1 MTFRKSIY
9 EPLQQR
15 LSTERGSVARLTFA
29 EIEQTLGRKLPASAH
44 KFSAWWGNEASMKV
58 GHTQA
63 KAWMNAGF
71 RAHASIKD
79 RVVEFRRV

>member
-1 MTFRKSIY
+1 
-9 EPLQQR
+9 
-15 LSTERGSVARLTFA
+15 
-29 EIEQTLGRKLPASAH
+29 
-44 KFSAWWGNEASMKV
+44 MKV

-71 RAHASIKD
+71 RAYASISD

>member
-1 MTFRKSIY
+1 MTRKSIY
-9 EPLQQR
+9 EPLHQR
-15 LSTERGSVARLTFA
+15 LLKEAADRVRLAFD
-29 EIEQTLGRKLPASAH
+29 EIEVVLGRKLPVSAH
-44 KFSAWWGNEASMKV
+44 KFSSWWSNESSLKV

-79 RVVEFRRV
+79 RVVEFRRI

>member
-1 MTFRKSIY
+1 MY

-15 LSTERGSVARLTFA
+15 LSSERGSFVRLTFV

-44 KFSAWWGNEASMKV
+44 KFTAWWGNEVSMKF
-58 GHTQA
+58 GHPQA

-71 RAHASIKD
+71 RAYASIKD
-79 RVVEFRRV
+79 RVVEFRRL

>member
-15 LSTERGSVARLTFA
+15 LSTERASVVRLTFA
-29 EIEQTLGRKLPASAH
+29 EIEQTLERKLPASAH
-44 KFSAWWGNEASMKV
+44 KFTAWWGNEASMKF

-71 RAHASIKD
+71 RAYASIKD
-79 RVVEFRRV
+79 RVVEFRRL